1 MRRPIFILTCLT
13 LTLLGVVPA
22 SGQYGTSRTTPEQAK
37 AQMQYRAGW
46 ELMHSESFDE
56 AAARFQMAIDLDP
69 KFALAY
75 YGLGRANMN
84 RRRFVEAVKA
94 YVTCRDMYIARVNQ
108 RYTAQVDANRARE
121 DELMELRELQRV
133 NSSGPQTQSTANNQ
147 RLIQNR
153 IRTVQQ
159 NLDTGRNIDLNQT
172 VPAFISL
179 ALGSAYFRT
188 QHFEDAEREYKAAI
202 QADSTVGEAHN
213 NLAVVY
219 MLAGRIDDA
228 EKEVKLAEKAG
239 FEVSRDFKRDLADRR
254 KQ

>member
-1 MRRPIFILTCLT
+1 MRRPIFVLT
-13 LTLLGVVPA
+13 LVMLLGVVPA
-22 SGQYGTSRTTPEQAK
+22 FAQYGPGRRTPEQAK

-46 ELMHSESFDE
+46 ELMHSEAFDE
-56 AAARFQMAIDLDP
+56 AAARFQQAIDLDP
-69 KFALAY
+69 RFALAY

-94 YVTCRDMYIARVNQ
+94 YTACRDLYVARLNQ
-108 RYTAQVDANRARE
+108 KYTAQVDANRARE
-121 DELMELRELQRV
+121 DELMDLRELQRQ
-133 NSSGPQTQSTANNQ
+133 NSSGPQTQTSANHQ

-153 IRTVQQ
+153 IRMVQQ
-159 NLDTGRNIDLNQT
+159 NLDSGRNIDLTQS

-188 QHFEDAEREYKAAI
+188 EHFEDAEREYKAAI
-202 QADSTVGEAHN
+202 QTDRTVGEAHN
-213 NLAVVY
+213 NLAVLY
-219 MLAGRIDDA
+219 MLTGRLDDA

-239 FEVSRDFKRDLADRR
+239 FDVSRDFKRDLADRR